1 MQADKKVIIHKKS
14 SDDFRQPYQSSLYQI
29 LLFRGR
35 GTFSVDF
42 TTYDFSGNT
51 ILFLTPYQHV
61 QWTSTVKVNI
71 ESLAFHGDFYCI
83 EYHKK
88 EVACNGLLFNNI
100 YLIPHIMVS
109 DARFSEILSLF
120 HKIEDE
126 KTAGNE
132 FYNAILKAYLQLILA
147 LCSREKSTLL
157 TEASLKDAESHELI
171 RFQNLLEQ
179 HFTTE
184 KAPAFYAS
192 KFFLSTS
199 AFGKKIRKQFGKTPS
214 QLIQDRVVL
223 EAKKML
229 HLTHKSI
236 KEIAAELNFEDE
248 FYFSRYFKKHVG
260 LSPLHYRERV
270 GISVVAK

>member
-1 MQADKKVIIHKKS
+1 
-14 SDDFRQPYQSSLYQI
+14 
-29 LLFRGR
+29 
-35 GTFSVDF
+35 
-42 TTYDFSGNT
+42 
-51 ILFLTPYQHV
+51 
-61 QWTSTVKVNI
+61 
-71 ESLAFHGDFYCI
+71 GDFYCI

-100 YLIPHIMVS
+100 YLVPHIMVS

-179 HFTTE
+179 HF
-184 KAPAFYAS
+184 
-192 KFFLSTS
+192 
-199 AFGKKIRKQFGKTPS
+199 
-214 QLIQDRVVL
+214 
-223 EAKKML
+223 
-229 HLTHKSI
+229 
-236 KEIAAELNFEDE
+236 
-248 FYFSRYFKKHVG
+248 
-260 LSPLHYRERV
+260 
-270 GISVVAK
+270 